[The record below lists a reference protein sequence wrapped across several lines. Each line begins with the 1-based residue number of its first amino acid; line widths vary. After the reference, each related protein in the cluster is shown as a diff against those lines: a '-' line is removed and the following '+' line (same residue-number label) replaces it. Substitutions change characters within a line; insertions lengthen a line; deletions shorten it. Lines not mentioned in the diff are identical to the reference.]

1 MPSIDRHTAA
11 SHLQRQMHSASTE
24 AQPSSSAD
32 MPGFEPAAVMMAV
45 TQHIASWMRQYT
57 KSHDVPT
64 NVHSAVLSLPALAV
78 SAADRY
84 HASQAQAHALAE
96 DGTAARALLHD
107 LADVVATQRDAL
119 TAAVRE
125 RDGARAAAS
134 QAQQQAQQAQAE
146 VARLRAQLQ
155 QQQQQQTRTRSQV
168 PAAQPARA
176 ASPAPGAAKACASCQ
191 QVQAAAE
198 QVEAAAAQQRSRYAE
213 LQAQLAHAQAA
224 QARQAAVIQ
233 GLNKALAVY
242 TAGPGGLATLQPA
255 LPPSP
260 ASASSSA
267 HTPPRDDRASTA
279 SLPSGRRPATPTTP
293 ELPRAQRADS
303 AAGLQQDFHS
313 RLLAAAA
320 SALAESSVSSPGSS
334 SDTSPSSAAAGTPQ
348 LSSSSTPTSGRPPRA
363 PVPGNARGRGL
374 PPSVRHEQRLSTEE
388 LQAEWDAWLAE
399 LDGEASSS
407 SSVSS
412 SSGDDSGCTSDDEAS
427 DAEKA

>member
-1 MPSIDRHTAA
+1 MPSTDRHTAA
-11 SHLQRQMHSASTE
+11 SHLQRHVQISSTDT
-24 AQPSSSAD
+24 QPSSSAD

-84 HASQAQAHALAE
+84 HASQARAHTLAE
-96 DGTAARALLHD
+96 DGTAARALLRD

-119 TAAVRE
+119 TVTVRE
-125 RDGARAAAS
+125 RDAARAAAS
-134 QAQQQAQQAQAE
+134 HAQQQAQQAQTE
-146 VARLRAQLQ
+146 IARLRAQLQ
-155 QQQQQQTRTRSQV
+155 EQRQQQARAQARPQASS
-168 PAAQPARA
+168 AQPVRA
-176 ASPAPGAAKACASCQ
+176 AGPAPGATQACATCQ

-198 QVEAAAAQQRSRYAE
+198 RVEAAAAQQRSRYTE

-242 TAGPGGLATLQPA
+242 TAGPSAPSAARPA

-260 ASASSSA
+260 ASTSSTA
-267 HTPPRDDRASTA
+267 RTPPRNVHADSAS
-279 SLPSGRRPATPTTP
+279 SPSDRRPATPATP
-293 ELPRAQRADS
+293 ELPRAQQANS
-303 AAGLQQDFHS
+303 PASLQQDFHS

-334 SDTSPSSAAAGTPQ
+334 SDTSPGSAAAGTPQ
-348 LSSSSTPTSGRPPRA
+348 LLSSSSTPTSGRPPRA
-363 PVPGNARGRGL
+363 PVPASARGHGL
-374 PPSVRHEQRLSTEE
+374 PPSVRHERHLSTEE

-399 LDGEASSS
+399 LDEDGASSGSGSDGS
-407 SSVSS
+407 SH
-412 SSGDDSGCTSDDEAS
+412 AS
-427 DAEKA
+427 E